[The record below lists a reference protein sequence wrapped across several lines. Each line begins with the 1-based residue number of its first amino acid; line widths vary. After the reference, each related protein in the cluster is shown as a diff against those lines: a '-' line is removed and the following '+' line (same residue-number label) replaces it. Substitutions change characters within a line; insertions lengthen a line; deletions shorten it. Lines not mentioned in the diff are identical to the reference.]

1 MQYRS
6 MPRSRDKLSILGL
19 GLMRLPTSSGNK
31 PDEGK
36 SLEMMHYALEK
47 GINYF
52 DTAWGYHEGHSEPLL
67 GRFVDQVDRD
77 KMYIATKLP
86 CWLVKKESDIMD
98 FLEKQLD
105 RLQTD
110 HIDYY
115 LLHSLNKHTWKEMR
129 RLKVLDVL
137 SKARADGKIR
147 HIGFSFHD
155 KYEIFKRIL
164 DHYDWDFCQFMLN
177 YLDTRYQAGMT
188 GYKNALA
195 KGLGII
201 SMEPLRGGKLVQII
215 PPSVKSLWEKS
226 EYEWTPVQRALNW
239 VWNLK
244 GCTVLL
250 SGMSNMDQL
259 KENIELAGKAK
270 PGMLSERELKLY
282 NQVRLEYLRRI
293 PIPCSECRYCLPCP
307 HKVAIPGVF
316 GHYNEAIMFENR
328 ERHLQEYKAWIPEES
343 RADKCVDCGECLS
356 KCPQHIDIPKRMK
369 EVAQYFSEE

>member
-6 MPRSRDKLSILGL
+6 MPKSKDKLSILGL

-31 PDEGK
+31 PDEHK
-36 SLEMMHYALEK
+36 SLEMMHFALDN
-47 GINYF
+47 GVNYF
-52 DTAWGYHEGHSEPLL
+52 DTAWGYHDGESEPLL
-67 GRFVDQVDRD
+67 GRFVDQVDR
-77 KMYIATKLP
+77 KKLYIATKLP

-98 FLEKQLD
+98 FLDKQLE
-105 RLQTD
+105 RLKTN

-115 LLHSLNKHTWKEMR
+115 LLHALHQKSWKEMR
-129 RLKVLDVL
+129 RLKVLDIL
-137 SKARADGKIR
+137 DKARADGKIR

-155 KYEIFKRIL
+155 KYPVFKRIL
-164 DHYDWDFCQFMLN
+164 DSYDWDFCQFMLN
-177 YLDTRYQAGMT
+177 YLDTHYQAGIT
-188 GYKNALA
+188 GYKNSVA

-215 PPSVKSLWEKS
+215 PPGIEKLWEKS
-226 EYEWTPVQRALNW
+226 EHDWKPVQRALSW

-244 GCTVLL
+244 DCTVLL

-259 KENIELAGKAK
+259 KENIKLADEARA
-270 PGMLSERELKLY
+270 GMLSEKELRLY
-282 NQVRLEYLRRI
+282 NRVRREYIKRV

-307 HKVAIPGVF
+307 HKVAIPAVF
-316 GHYNEAIMFENR
+316 GHYNEAIMFDNR

-369 EVAQYFSEE
+369 EVAAYFAED